1 MFTNCLSHATVSSH
15 TFFIL
20 FSIAAITDSFS
31 QYRDVPLNSSITSVQ
46 PMTGIVLWTDNHKNK
61 KDAISLEYSYM
72 LYNSVVKEKGVYD
85 WSSVDA
91 LLEKVASR
99 RHQAI
104 LRFRFVYPGY
114 KTSVP
119 DYIKS
124 LDDYNETEGESEGE
138 TTWFPDW
145 THKELHGFTLE
156 FYSELAERYDKDPR
170 IDDRTGLDSG

>member
-91 LLEKVASR
+91 LLRKLPPEGIRLFCVSDSSTR
-99 RHQAI
+99 VIRH
-104 LRFRFVYPGY
+104 RFP
-114 KTSVP
+114 
-119 DYIKS
+119 I
-124 LDDYNETEGESEGE
+124 
-138 TTWFPDW
+138 
-145 THKELHGFTLE
+145 
-156 FYSELAERYDKDPR
+156 
-170 IDDRTGLDSG
+170 I